1 LFGKPAI
8 FVPLP
13 NVSNNHQEYNA
24 KVLEKVGAA
33 RIVLNKDLNA
43 KTLNNEIEDILKDDE
58 KLEQM
63 GENAK
68 KIAVYNVE
76 DKIYEEVRKL
86 IK

>member
-1 LFGKPAI
+1 MFGKPAI